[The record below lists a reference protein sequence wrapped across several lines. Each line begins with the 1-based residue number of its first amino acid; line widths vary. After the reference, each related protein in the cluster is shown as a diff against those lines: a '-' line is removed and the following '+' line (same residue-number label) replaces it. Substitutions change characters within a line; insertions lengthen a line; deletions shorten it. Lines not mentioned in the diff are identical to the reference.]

1 MVVRAQIH
9 VEEHIPEYANWQGQ
23 PEKALGRK
31 KMDNVREDT
40 IWVSIQ
46 TYISKGE

>member
-1 MVVRAQIH
+1 MAVRAQIH

-31 KMDNVREDT
+31 EMDNVREDT
-40 IWVSIQ
+40 TCVSIQ
-46 TYISKGE
+46 TDISKGE